1 MLHFKRRS
9 LSIAICFAATFL
21 LFSVMSLPVRAAVD
35 HEALLRDRLTDVR
48 ELLERRQAHR
58 HMLNA
63 QIEAW
68 SLELDQLQLERKKAL
83 TTLSEQIDQTQSYER
98 ELDRLIP
105 KILPR
110 LNRLKALRREGA
122 RAIADLA
129 RVGRNSNVKAE
140 AKTRLLA
147 TKSVSIDQMRRAS
160 TSVRLLRRLPN
171 ELVGEHR
178 DLDFQIPLLESAV
191 DRVSSK
197 QDRLQR
203 RRDRAI
209 RNVADLSIDIERLTA
224 EENRLARNIL
234 ARSLTATSRSSIERQ
249 EQRRFAVDRRNIGK
263 TDVGR
268 ADIKG
273 TAVSG
278 PTPPRTAVLPMDNV
292 AGHALQ
298 SAKSMVPVMPSRA
311 ASGKSSALVAGWTD
325 QNAADRL
332 ADGPKFDKD
341 QNVAVLE
348 AEPLSSL
355 SSRVARGQIQ
365 ESHPLVPTRDTIG
378 YTLADVVRQADHPA
392 IEIPAAPWQRVA
404 APDDGVVVFANDF
417 RSYGLLLI
425 IEHDSEYHTLLWGFS
440 SLDIEL
446 GDQVREG
453 QIVGAV
459 GPGQSPKL
467 HVELRRN
474 GQPVSPEVWLAA
486 SNSGVE
492 G

>member
-1 MLHFKRRS
+1 MLHFKRKS
-9 LSIAICFAATFL
+9 LSIVIGFAATFL
-21 LFSVMSLPVRAAVD
+21 LWLVMTLPANAAVD
-35 HEALLRDRLTDVR
+35 REALLRDRLTDVR

-58 HMLNA
+58 HMLSV

-68 SLELDQLQLERKKAL
+68 SLELDQLQLERKEAL
-83 TTLSEQIDQTQSYER
+83 ATLSEQIDQTQGYER

-110 LNRLKALRREGA
+110 LNRLEALRRKGA

-147 TKSVSIDQMRRAS
+147 TKTVSIDQMRRAS

-178 DLDFQIPLLESAV
+178 DLDFQIPLLETAV

-209 RNVADLSIDIERLTA
+209 RNVADLSVDIERLTA
-224 EENRLARNIL
+224 EEHRLARNML

-249 EQRRFAVDRRNIGK
+249 EKRKFAIDRRNVGK
-263 TDVGR
+263 TDIGR

-273 TAVSG
+273 AAVSG

-292 AGHALQ
+292 ASHASR

-325 QNAADRL
+325 QNADERL
-332 ADGPKFDKD
+332 KNGPVFDGD
-341 QNVAVLE
+341 QSVAVLE

-365 ESHPLVPTRDTIG
+365 ESNPLVPSRDTIG
-378 YTLADVVRQADHPA
+378 YTLADVIRRADHPV
-392 IEIPAAPWQRVA
+392 IEIPATPSQRVA
-404 APDDGVVVFANDF
+404 APDDGIVVFANDF

-425 IEHDSEYHTLLWGFS
+425 IEHDSEYHTFMGLLIARYRFG
-440 SLDIEL
+440 
-446 GDQVREG
+446 
-453 QIVGAV
+453 
-459 GPGQSPKL
+459 
-467 HVELRRN
+467 
-474 GQPVSPEVWLAA
+474 
-486 SNSGVE
+486 
-492 G
+492 